1 MTRAPNLAARR
12 RILDAAAALFAEGG
26 FEAVSMESV
35 AAAAGLKKANL
46 FHYYRTKQALGV
58 AVLEE
63 ATRRHA
69 EGVRAIFSDGSTD
82 PVTAV
87 RLLFTRGG
95 DKLRR
100 DRGGGNCLIGRLSQE
115 ACGEDGAMARRLTA
129 CVKEWR
135 AEMAAFFGGWKK
147 RGYFRPRFEP
157 LEAADA
163 VIALYEGGLLLAKAV
178 GGPAPAEHAERGA
191 VAIVVSWKA

>member
-26 FEAVSMESV
+26 YEAVSMEKV

-46 FHYYRTKQALGV
+46 FHYYRTKEALGV

-63 ATRRHA
+63 AARRHA
-69 EGVRAIFSDGSTD
+69 EGVRAIFADESTD

-95 DKLRR
+95 AGLRA
-100 DRGGGNCLIGRLSQE
+100 DRGGGHCLIGRLSSE
-115 ACGEDGAMARRLTA
+115 VCEDHGAMQRRLA
-129 CVKEWR
+129 SCVEDWR
-135 AEMAAFFGGWKK
+135 AEIAGFFGGWKK

-163 VIALYEGGLLLAKAV
+163 VIALYEGGLLLARSVGKA
-178 GGPAPAEHAERGA
+178 APAEHAERGA
-191 VAIVVSWKA
+191 VTIVVAWKA

>member
-12 RILDAAAALFAEGG
+12 RILETAAALFAEGG
-26 FEAVSMESV
+26 FEAVSMEKV

-46 FHYYRTKQALGV
+46 FHYYPSKEALGM

-63 ATRRHA
+63 AASRHA
-69 EGVRAIFSDGSTD
+69 QGVRAIFADEGTD

-87 RLLFTRGG
+87 RLLFSRGG
-95 DKLRR
+95 AKLRE
-100 DRGGGNCLIGRLSQE
+100 DCGGGHCLIGRLSSE
-115 ACGEDGAMARRLTA
+115 VCEDHGAMQRRLAA
-129 CVKEWR
+129 CVEEWR
-135 AEMAAFFGGWKK
+135 AEIAGFLGGWKK

-163 VIALYEGGLLLAKAV
+163 VIALYEGGLLLARAV
-178 GGPAPAEHAERGA
+178 GKAAPAEHAEHGA
-191 VAIVVSWKA
+191 VTIIVSWKA